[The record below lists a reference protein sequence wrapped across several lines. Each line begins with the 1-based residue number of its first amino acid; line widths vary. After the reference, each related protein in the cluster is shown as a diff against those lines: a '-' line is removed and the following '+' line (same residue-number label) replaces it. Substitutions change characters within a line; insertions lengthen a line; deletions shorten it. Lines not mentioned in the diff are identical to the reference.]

1 MIRNKKFIPSL
12 LVLCSLLLI
21 GCTQSQEEIVYN
33 GNLSSEEK
41 TQNSTEL
48 EPYHYV
54 LDQITPDA
62 YSSVQTL
69 ALAPGSVISIIGM
82 ESNTPYWDM
91 VQQGA
96 KDAVANLNA
105 SLGFKGKDS
114 ITLTYNAP
122 ASKYGVDEQINILD
136 EELSRFPTSIGMAML
151 DSHAYEV
158 QFDLALENGIPVVAL
173 DSSNAFSNIA
183 STVSTNHTEA
193 TMALTQNLANAMN
206 TTGELILITDST
218 KTTSCIERTQA
229 VCDTISKNYSN
240 ITITKTIALD
250 DLDSEKLAM
259 LRVTSPE
266 IVDAATSVLAQ
277 QAAEAIAQEATKNSE
292 DDVNASTDVNDTDD
306 TDDINDRD
314 DVVSNDAS
322 SVASETFHGS
332 SELIQYLSDELDS
345 ITTEDV
351 MEHVLTENP
360 DTAGFLSTTDTGCEL
375 LLSQLETNPLP
386 IKPAIASFDI
396 SRNLLAALES
406 GTIDSLLLQNPYGI
420 GYATVIACV
429 RAATNSGNQAVVDT
443 GYTLLSTDNLEQCKE
458 QNKIYIN

>member
-1 MIRNKKFIPSL
+1 MIKNKKLIPSL
-12 LVLCSLLLI
+12 LMTCSLLLI
-21 GCTQSQEEIVYN
+21 GCTQSQKEIVYN
-33 GNLSSEEK
+33 GSIPTEEQSE
-41 TQNSTEL
+41 NSTEL
-48 EPYHYV
+48 DPYHYV

-69 ALAPGSVISIIGM
+69 SLNPGSVISIIGM

-96 KDAVANLNA
+96 QDAIAHLND
-105 SLGFKGKDS
+105 SLGYKGKDS

-158 QFDLALENGIPVVAL
+158 QFDLALENGIPIVAL

-183 STVSTNHTEA
+183 ATVSTNHTDA
-193 TMALTQNLANAMN
+193 AISLTNHLANTMN
-206 TTGELILITDST
+206 ETGELILITDST

-229 VCDTISKNYSN
+229 IYDTISKNYSN

-259 LRVTSPE
+259 LRVTSPDV
-266 IVDAATSVLAQ
+266 VDAAASVLAQ
-277 QAAEAIAQEATKNSE
+277 HAAEDEE
-292 DDVNASTDVNDTDD
+292 DTATDVTNIAVDT
-306 TDDINDRD
+306 D
-314 DVVSNDAS
+314 DVVSDDVVSDDVVSDDTN
-322 SVASETFHGS
+322 SVTSETFHGS
-332 SELIQYLSDELDS
+332 SELIQYLSEELDA

-351 MEHVLTENP
+351 MQHILTQNP
-360 DTAGFLSTTDTGCEL
+360 ETAGFLCTTDTGCEL
-375 LLSQLETNPLP
+375 LLSQLEAQPLP

-396 SRNLLAALES
+396 SSNLLEQLES
-406 GTIDSLLLQNPYGI
+406 GTIDSLLLQNPYGM

-443 GYTLLSTDNLEQCKE
+443 GYTLLTSDNLAQCQE
-458 QNKIYIN
+458 RNKIYIN